1 MSDNDDIKALR
12 AEFQAKDEAY
22 EREFKRINIA
32 LGDMRSDF
40 QSGLRDV
47 FNKLDS
53 NANSNRITL
62 PIVLSVVGTILSVAV
77 VAGVIHT
84 MSLSP
89 LHTEDRALE
98 YRLSKIEN
106 VLQNEVDSGHN
117 PHALS
122 LRMDYIEKLSDG
134 RP

>member
-47 FNKLDS
+47 FNKLDVS
-53 NANSNRITL
+53 L
-62 PIVLSVVGTILSVAV
+62 YLSF
-77 VAGVIHT
+77 
-84 MSLSP
+84 
-89 LHTEDRALE
+89 
-98 YRLSKIEN
+98 YRWWEQSFL
-106 VLQNEVDSGHN
+106 
-117 PHALS
+117 
-122 LRMDYIEKLSDG
+122 
-134 RP
+134 